1 MPISH
6 FQEMLKLSFRF
17 ETFDKVTFYQSRFF
31 HFHPTSFSVSPRLEL
46 LFFPW
51 LHFFQI
57 QLRIC
62 PRLNQFQFQ
71 LSFQS
76 VAIKLSH
83 VPKYQNY
90 PRIIKVSISYLGL
103 ASLTKFL
110 REIHFMSTSLAST
123 MNQIRHGDFSSIN
136 LSTI

>member
-1 MPISH
+1 
-6 FQEMLKLSFRF
+6 MLKLSFRF

-62 PRLNQFQFQ
+62 PHLNQFQFQ

-83 VPKYQNY
+83 VPKYKDY
-90 PRIIKVSISYLGL
+90 PRIIGLVLSGTPVSISYLGL

-110 REIHFMSTSLAST
+110 REIHFMSTSLTST
-123 MNQIRHGDFSSIN
+123 VNQIRHRNFSSIN
-136 LSTI
+136 LTSI